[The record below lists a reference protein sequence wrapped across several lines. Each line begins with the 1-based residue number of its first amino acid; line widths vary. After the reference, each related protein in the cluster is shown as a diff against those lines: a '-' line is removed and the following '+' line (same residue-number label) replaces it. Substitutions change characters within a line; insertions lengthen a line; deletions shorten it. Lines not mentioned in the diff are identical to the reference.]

1 MNSSKNAL
9 GSRKAFSDQNKS
21 VRKSKSTDLTK
32 RVSSVKKKL
41 DDPVFARKF
50 VTWGVIISAV
60 MVGVSLFV
68 SLHFNPERMGKR
80 KFEELA
86 RTYYE
91 TYYYDKFMESIDPK
105 VYDEKMTAYEKSGF
119 QPVLLRQLL
128 LYQNGKYSDYKDYFE
143 RDGFDCDKNA
153 TSAKFYPVKPY
164 GRTDYTVTYE
174 YKCDTE

>member
-1 MNSSKNAL
+1 MKK
-9 GSRKAFSDQNKS
+9 RKAVGKNKKTNLTTS
-21 VRKSKSTDLTK
+21 LQMAIRKG
-32 RVSSVKKKL
+32 

-105 VYDEKMTAYEKSGF
+105 VYNEKMTAYEKSGF

-128 LYQNGKYSDYKDYFE
+128 LYQNGKYSDYKGYFE

-153 TSAKFYPVKPY
+153 TSAQFYPVKPY